1 GRERVLIDRTPCQ
14 ADPPTRG
21 GRGAPLR
28 CATRSPTNSP
38 RVRGT
43 GVVGVRV
50 RATARPILPACGGR
64 GGTPWLCGGA
74 GARSGHGK
82 GARRRQA
89 ACRTGPGHAPSR
101 RAPSLPPPPR
111 AGEGWGGGG
120 PRRRR
125 DRPRYT
131 PGRTDRGRVG

>member
-1 GRERVLIDRTPCQ
+1 GDLRREPGPQKPAARRGFALWGPRRARRTGPAATAGPHPNPPPHAGRERVLIDRTPCQ

-74 GARSGHGK
+74 GAR
-82 GARRRQA
+82 
-89 ACRTGPGHAPSR
+89 
-101 RAPSLPPPPR
+101 
-111 AGEGWGGGG
+111 
-120 PRRRR
+120 
-125 DRPRYT
+125 
-131 PGRTDRGRVG
+131 